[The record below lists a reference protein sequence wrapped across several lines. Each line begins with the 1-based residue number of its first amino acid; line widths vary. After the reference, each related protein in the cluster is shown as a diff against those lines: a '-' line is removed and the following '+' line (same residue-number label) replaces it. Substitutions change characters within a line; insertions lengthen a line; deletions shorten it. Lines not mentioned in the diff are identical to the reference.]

1 MPNSQ
6 DALCPFAFGGY
17 NIQDEPH
24 QDEYTGSKSKSK
36 KFEIKLELEVKT
48 IGFNPQEL
56 DSDNAS

>member
-36 KFEIKLELEVKT
+36 KFEIKLEY
-48 IGFNPQEL
+48 
-56 DSDNAS
+56 